1 MRFRPAFHNILRSTF
16 YVLLLFPAVV
26 TAQSPQ
32 PAGPAEGSAD
42 LIVVLG
48 GVQVGREQVHL
59 ARTPQGWVITATGR
73 YAAPINLTINR
84 FEMKYTPDWQPVELQ
99 IDAAQNDRP
108 MRLATSFAMTS
119 AINEITQGDTTNSKT
134 DQISARTIVLPNNF
148 YAGYEALA
156 VRLAAASP
164 GTTLAVYVAP
174 QAEIQITVK
183 SVTPQEIQTPAG
195 AVATRRYEIVFQNP
209 GAPLAATVTV
219 DDRSRF
225 VRLEIP
231 GASLVVARADL
242 SSVAT
247 RAQTTRNPT
256 DTDVTIPA
264 AGFSLAGTLTMPPAA
279 AGRLKHPAIVLLAGS
294 GQIGRDETV
303 AGISVFTQ
311 LAGAL
316 ADRGFAVLRYD
327 KRGAGQSGGRAE
339 TVTLEDYAD
348 DAIAAVRWLASRK
361 DIDSHRIALAGH
373 SEGGAV
379 AMIAASRDKK
389 VASLVLIAAS
399 ATAGA
404 ELVLEQQL
412 HMLDLMNTPPAERQ
426 AKIDLQ
432 RKIQAAVMT
441 EKGWDAV
448 PPELR
453 RQADSP
459 WFRSL
464 LLFDPAKTMKK
475 IKQPI
480 LIVQGDLDKQ
490 ILPHHADQLAALASA
505 RKKVR
510 AAEAVH
516 VPGVNHLLVPAVT
529 GEVSEYGSLSDKA
542 ISPAIVKTM
551 ADWLHAG
558 GQMK

>member
-1 MRFRPAFHNILRSTF
+1 MRFRPAFHIILRSTF
-16 YVLLLFPAVV
+16 SVLLFFPAVLS
-26 TAQSPQ
+26 AQTP
-32 PAGPAEGSAD
+32 PPAEGSAD
-42 LIVVLG
+42 LVVIVG
-48 GVQVGREQVHL
+48 GTQIGREQVHL
-59 ARTPQGWVITATGR
+59 ARTPEGWIITGTGR
-73 YAAPINLTINR
+73 YAAPVNLTINR
-84 FEMKYTPDWQPVELQ
+84 FELKYTPDWQPVELQ

-108 MRLATSFAMTS
+108 MRLSTSFAMTS
-119 AINEITQGDTTNSKT
+119 AINEITQGQTTSSRT
-134 DQISARTIVLPNNF
+134 DQISPRTIVLANNF

-156 VRLAAASP
+156 ARLAAAAP
-164 GTTLAVYVAP
+164 GTTLPVYVAP
-174 QAEIQITVK
+174 QGEIQVAIK
-183 SVTPQEIQTPAG
+183 AVTPQKIQTPAG
-195 AVATRRYEIVFQNP
+195 AVTTRRYDVVFQNP
-209 GAPLAATVTV
+209 GAPLAARITV

-231 GASLVVARADL
+231 DASLVVARADL

-256 DTDVTIPA
+256 DTDITIPA
-264 AGFSLAGTLTMPPAA
+264 SGFSLAGTLTLPPAA
-279 AGRLKHPAIVLLAGS
+279 AGRLRHPAIVLLGGS
-294 GQIGRDETV
+294 GQIGRDGTV
-303 AGISVFTQ
+303 AGISVFAQ
-311 LAGAL
+311 LAGGL
-316 ADRGFAVLRYD
+316 ANRGFAVVRYD
-327 KRGAGQSGGRAE
+327 KRGVGQSGGRAE

-361 DIDSHRIALAGH
+361 DIDSHRITLVGH

-379 AMIAASRDKK
+379 AMIAASREKK
-389 VASLVLIAAS
+389 IASLVLVAAPG
-399 ATAGA
+399 TTGA
-404 ELVLEQQL
+404 DLVLEQQL
-412 HMLDLMNTPPAERQ
+412 HVLDLMNTPPAERQ

-432 RKIQAAVMT
+432 RKIQTAVMT

-448 PPELR
+448 PPDLR
-453 RQADSP
+453 RQADSA
-459 WFRSL
+459 WFRSF

-490 ILPHHADQLAALASA
+490 ILPSHADRLADLASA

-529 GEVSEYGSLSDKA
+529 GEVSEYGSLSDKT
-542 ISPAIVKTM
+542 ISPSVVKTI